1 MRRQSGVTESAEGE
15 GGMEAHYLLWE
26 GQHYLLCS
34 EVILRWKSENFVPW
48 VFCQSH

>member
-15 GGMEAHYLLWE
+15 GGMEAQ

-34 EVILRWKSENFVPW
+34 EVILHWKSENFVPW